1 VNFILKMA
9 WRDSRASRRRLLL
22 LSLSVVFGIGA
33 LVAMGS
39 VIANLRRAV
48 DGQANSLLGA
58 DLVVSG
64 TIPTAP
70 DWGPAL
76 EALHGEVG
84 RERIFPAQV
93 VANGVSR
100 RAQMRALEGNFP
112 FYGEFVTIPADAPA
126 RLRQGGPVI
135 ILAGVLMDQLHV
147 HVGDSLQVGIGQ
159 EAFTVIGEMK
169 TFPGELTGFNTHPP
183 LAFIPFSSLSRKM
196 GSAATRVNVKLP
208 AGADSEAAV
217 KALKAKFG
225 DDRLIYATAEQQ
237 RKNMGQALTG
247 FDAFFRLV
255 GFVALFLGA
264 IGVASVVH
272 VYVRQKITTVAI
284 LRCLGA
290 TAGQTFAVYLLQG
303 LALGLFGSI
312 VGAAIGLAAQWLLPR
327 MLSDIIPFK
336 IEFFISWPA
345 VASGMTSGLV
355 ICLLFTLLPL
365 LSVRRVP
372 PLAAIRSAL
381 AERAAT
387 AFDPWRIV
395 IVLLIPVA
403 VAGFAIWQTGN
414 VRFGIGYAVTLG
426 LGFGILAGTAFV
438 VSWAAKKWFP
448 RHLPYIVR
456 QGVANLHRPNNRTV
470 LLLLSIGLGAFLMIA
485 LFLAR
490 TELLD
495 QIRGPAG
502 GSMPNLIF
510 GRVEE
515 DQMEPL
521 ARIAAAQGAPIVQ
534 QNPFVRM
541 TLVSV
546 NGHPP
551 GRQWLQPNGKP
562 REVIASYRDHLLD
575 NEKVGEGTYVPR
587 TVPGSAEVP
596 IALSPLLRRPRAG
609 EPPRAA
615 GGTPDRPGVHVAVG
629 PANKPAGPL
638 ESPDLLRVG
647 DILEWDVQG
656 IPMRTRIAA
665 VLVPSARFNLNLE
678 RYDVL
683 FPDGAIN
690 GAPKFYLAGAH
701 ATTAAIALNVQQAVF
716 AAFPKMQVAD
726 ISMIVDTIS
735 RIFGKI
741 AFVIGFMASFIIATG
756 VIMLVSAILTG
767 RFQRIRETVLL
778 RTLGASHRQLLQIQL
793 VEYAILGVLASL
805 VGAILAVGGNALL
818 AHFVF
823 KIPPSAPPLLLLGC
837 TAAVTAVTLVTGWFT
852 NRGITN
858 HPPLVVLRQE
868 T

>member
-1 VNFILKMA
+1 VNFVLKMA

-64 TIPTAP
+64 TIPTSA
-70 DWGPAL
+70 DWAPAL
-76 EALHGEVG
+76 DALHGEVG

-93 VANGVSR
+93 TANGVAR

-112 FYGEFVTIPADAPA
+112 FYGEFTTIPADASA

-135 ILAGVLMDQLHV
+135 ILAGVLLDQLHV
-147 HVGDSLQVGIGQ
+147 HVGDTLKVGIGQ

-169 TFPGELTGFNTHPP
+169 TFPGELAGFNTHPP
-183 LAFIPFSSLSRKM
+183 LAFIPFSALSAKL
-196 GSAATRVNVKLP
+196 GGAATRVNVKLP

-217 KALKAKFG
+217 KGLKAKFG
-225 DDRLIYATAEQQ
+225 DDRLIYTTAEEQ

-290 TAGQTFAVYLLQG
+290 TARQTFAVYLLQG

-336 IEFFISWPA
+336 IDFFISWPA
-345 VASGMTSGLV
+345 VASGMTSGLI

-372 PLAAIRSAL
+372 PLAALRSAL

-395 IVLLIPVA
+395 IVLFIPAA
-403 VAGFAIWQTGN
+403 VAGFAIWQTNN
-414 VRFGIGYAVTLG
+414 VKFGIGYAAALV
-426 LGFGILAGTAFV
+426 LGFAILAGTAWV

-490 TELLD
+490 TELLR
-495 QIRGPAG
+495 QIQGPEG
-502 GSMPNLIF
+502 GQRPNLIF
-510 GRVEE
+510 TRVDE

-521 ARIAAAQGAPIVQ
+521 QRIAAAQGAPIVQ
-534 QNPFVRM
+534 QTAFVEM
-541 TLVSV
+541 KLVSI
-546 NGHPP
+546 
-551 GRQWLQPNGKP
+551 NGKP
-562 REVIASYRDHLLD
+562 PDKRWLRPREKVLNLRATYRDHLV
-575 NEKVGEGTYVPR
+575 EGESVIEGKFVPR
-587 TVPGSAEVP
+587 AEPGSAEVP
-596 IALSPLLRRPRAG
+596 IAFPGGRR
-609 EPPRAA
+609 
-615 GGTPDRPGVHVAVG
+615 
-629 PANKPAGPL
+629 KPADRYFRL
-638 ESPDLLRVG
+638 G
-647 DILEWDVQG
+647 DIVEWDVQG
-656 IPMRTRIAA
+656 IPMRTRVSA
-665 VLVPSARFNLNLE
+665 VLIRGNGINLNFGQIGPF
-678 RYDVL
+678 DVL

-690 GAPKFYLAGAH
+690 GAPKIYTAGAH
-701 ATTAAIALNVQQAVF
+701 AGTAAIALNVQQAVF
-716 AAFPKMQVAD
+716 AAFPKMQIVD
-726 ISMIVDTIS
+726 ISMIVDAIS

-778 RTLGASHRQLLQIQL
+778 RTLGASHRQLLQIQM
-793 VEYAILGVLASL
+793 VEYAILGILASL

-823 KIPPSAPPLLLLGC
+823 KIPALAPPLLLLGC
-837 TAAVTAVTLVTGWFT
+837 TAAVSAVTLLTGWFT